1 MPLKELAKRVANYMH
16 VYTLYSAVRPFGAT
30 IMMGSW
36 TEDHGAEVRAVF
48 PKLFELADQ
57 ETLKKIWRTKK
68 LIKNFPRTITSIF
81 FLIPYSFINQMA

>member
-36 TEDHGAEVRAVF
+36 TEDHGAEVRKCF
-48 PKLFELADQ
+48 
-57 ETLKKIWRTKK
+57 
-68 LIKNFPRTITSIF
+68 N
-81 FLIPYSFINQMA
+81 